1 MAYSDFTVRKVKQA
15 FGIITIEGGR
25 FLPEI
30 DPISPSGM
38 LVEFLEE
45 TLPLAVA
52 LPSEK
57 AKSELLISPILVEV
71 RKMLR
76 REVSLFS
83 GQDFTV
89 DTDAGLSGTCDF
101 LMSRSREQF
110 EIEAPVVVVV
120 EAKRADLN
128 LGMGQCMA
136 EMVAAQKFNQSAN
149 MEAVTIYGCVS
160 SGMLWR
166 FLKLDDNEVTIDL
179 EDYSIKP
186 VDRLLGILVWMTA
199 GTTIAYP

>member
-1 MAYSDFTVRKVKQA
+1 MAYSDFTIRKVKQA

-25 FLPEI
+25 FLHEI

-45 TLPLAVA
+45 TFPLAVA

-83 GQDFTV
+83 G
-89 DTDAGLSGTCDF
+89 
-101 LMSRSREQF
+101 
-110 EIEAPVVVVV
+110 
-120 EAKRADLN
+120 
-128 LGMGQCMA
+128 
-136 EMVAAQKFNQSAN
+136 
-149 MEAVTIYGCVS
+149 
-160 SGMLWR
+160 
-166 FLKLDDNEVTIDL
+166 
-179 EDYSIKP
+179 
-186 VDRLLGILVWMTA
+186 
-199 GTTIAYP
+199 